1 MIMLLSTA
9 SNLYWL
15 GRLMVRV
22 DNICRL
28 LPFKDDEEAV
38 AYSHAFSLPAFNAE
52 TLNQLLNDDEQ
63 PTSIAANLDLIREN
77 MQSVRGVISQ
87 DFFEC
92 LNALTN
98 PKQEFKPKACELIL
112 SCCETVLREDRNV
125 HLFWRLGQCIEQIDF
140 ALRLQHSAEMAIN
153 DLRAVVEMLSPIGWQ
168 ALEAPWVELQQRQD
182 INALYSF
189 CDQMQALFEEG
200 P

>member
-15 GRLMVRV
+15 GRFMIRI
-22 DNICRL
+22 DGICRL
-28 LPFKDDEEAV
+28 LPFTDDDEAV
-38 AYSHAFSLPAFNAE
+38 AFAHAFSLPAWNAE
-52 TLNQLLNDDEQ
+52 TLNQLLHDETQ
-63 PTSIAANLDLIREN
+63 PSSITASLLAIREN

-87 DFFEC
+87 QLFEC
-92 LNALTN
+92 LNELTN
-98 PKQEFKPKACELIL
+98 PRQDFKTKACAMIS
-112 SCCETVLREDRNV
+112 SCCETILNEEDNV
-125 HLFWRLGQCIEQIDF
+125 RLFWQLGQSIEQIDI
-140 ALRLQHSAEMAIN
+140 ALRLDHSPNMAIT

-168 ALEAPWVELQQRQD
+168 SLEAPWVELQQRKD

>member
-15 GRLMVRV
+15 GRLMIRV
-22 DNICRL
+22 DGICRL
-28 LPFKDDEEAV
+28 LPFTDDEEAV
-38 AYSHAFSLPAFNAE
+38 GFSHAFCLPAWNAE
-52 TLNQLLNDDEQ
+52 TLNQLLYDENQ
-63 PTSIAANLDLIREN
+63 PSSITASLLAVREN
-77 MQSVRGVISQ
+77 MQTVRGVISQ
-87 DFFEC
+87 QLFEC
-92 LNALTN
+92 LNVLTN
-98 PKQEFKPKACELIL
+98 PQQNFKVKACELI
-112 SCCETVLREDRNV
+112 SGCCEAILNEDDHVR
-125 HLFWRLGQCIEQIDF
+125 LFWQLGQSIEQIDI
-140 ALRLQHSAEMAIN
+140 ALRLKHSPEMAIL
-153 DLRAVVEMLSPIGWQ
+153 DLRTVVEMLSPIGWQ